1 MDSPLEYDFALMI
14 DVLLGNMCQI
24 SILCYTIFILMFMS
38 KMFIYE
44 CEVNGQT
51 WIYFKYL
58 IVQLLYEWYYAEEN
72 LKVVLE

>member
-1 MDSPLEYDFALMI
+1 MFYLEICVKYQFYVILSS
-14 DVLLGNMCQI
+14 
-24 SILCYTIFILMFMS
+24 SIIQNLMFMS
-38 KMFIYE
+38 KMFIYQ